1 MNQREIIFTKYQNR
15 GAYHWQQIRKNLFT
29 FNAFVLARYQQVL
42 GQIPSN
48 KNLKFLDIGC
58 GDGVLLYLIS
68 QKTKAQ
74 LFGIDSDSDSL
85 KTAKSKVNAKFFQA
99 SAYKLP
105 FKTQSFDIVIASEI
119 IEHLKNP
126 EKMLSEIKRVLKPK
140 GLSLITT
147 PVKLFP
153 KPEDPM
159 HVQEF
164 STSDLN
170 NLLTKYFSKV
180 IIKTSHPYLIKKIYT
195 TPWFKINR
203 FYFEPLRWL
212 INLLF
217 FLFKFNPFCLKGS
230 RPSQQLA
237 IIKK

>member
-42 GQIPSN
+42 DQIPSN
-48 KNLKFLDIGC
+48 KNLKILDIGC

-74 LFGIDSDSDSL
+74 LFGIDSDRDSL
-85 KTAKSKVNAKFFQA
+85 KIAKSKVNAKFFQA

-126 EKMLSEIKRVLKPK
+126 EKMLSEIKRVL
-140 GLSLITT
+140 
-147 PVKLFP
+147 
-153 KPEDPM
+153 
-159 HVQEF
+159 
-164 STSDLN
+164 
-170 NLLTKYFSKV
+170 
-180 IIKTSHPYLIKKIYT
+180 
-195 TPWFKINR
+195 
-203 FYFEPLRWL
+203 
-212 INLLF
+212 
-217 FLFKFNPFCLKGS
+217 
-230 RPSQQLA
+230 
-237 IIKK
+237 